1 MSISLV
7 LVVQS
12 NLLTVR
18 QLSQLRMM
26 QNQDEETFSA
36 HPHLG
41 DLLEPKLISG
51 ELVGEA
57 GRLCCK
63 LLGHVP
69 HTISKLKITKR

>member
-1 MSISLV
+1 MIRISFSLV

-18 QLSQLRMM
+18 QLSQ
-26 QNQDEETFSA
+26 
-36 HPHLG
+36 LG

-57 GRLCCK
+57 GRLGCK

-69 HTISKLKITKR
+69 HPVRKLKITKG